1 MPKTNRRRTT
11 HRKRTSQR
19 KRKNVKKTAIKQRG
33 GNTSVY
39 YLVTPFKPNTRNDPT
54 TIHLTTKI
62 ARPTMEEKR
71 QLFRN
76 WLLMTDNATFIYDYY
91 FSNSEDNI
99 FSPEFYINNEKNY
112 AGSMED
118 PVRVE
123 ISQQDKNLDPRNIAE
138 F

>member
-11 HRKRTSQR
+11 HRKRTSQQ

-39 YLVTPFKPNTRNDPT
+39 YLVTPFKPNTRNAPT

-62 ARPTMEEKR
+62 ARPTMEEKI
-71 QLFRN
+71 QMFRN
-76 WLLMTDNATFIYDYY
+76 WLVMNDNATFINDYY
-91 FSNSEDNI
+91 FSNSEDNM
-99 FSPEFYINNEKNY
+99 SPEFYINNVEDYK
-112 AGSMED
+112 GSMED

-123 ISQQDKNLDPRNIAE
+123 ISQRDKTFDPRNIYE